1 MDCFEELSQLSSD
14 SPKYSTPVKE
24 ETESNQTTVNV
35 VVNSSGK
42 SLLQL
47 TS

>member
-1 MDCFEELSQLSSD
+1 MNCFEKLSQLSSD
-14 SPKYSTPVKE
+14 SPKYSTCVKE
-24 ETESNQTTVNV
+24 ETESNRTTVNV
-35 VVNSSGK
+35 VVDSSGK